1 MNKKII
7 FSLIII
13 SLFFTLY
20 LWVDARA
27 WWGWGGGWWGSGW
40 SWDGPGWAITMVIM
54 GLYYAIYEIRRR
66 KMISKAKKDLED
78 ALKEDSSWDINSLE
92 EEVKKVFFTYQEAW
106 TKKDMNIIAPHMTKK
121 YLKKAS
127 RILKTQLTGKVNIL
141 ENINLNKLTLM
152 SVRDN
157 PGRDGDMFAME
168 ISASMIDYTIDETN
182 HRFTWSTSSRRKNES
197 QNSYESRAMNE
208 AEAFKEYY
216 IFIRHN
222 GKWLL
227 NNIKPKFSIIW
238 DIIGLSESNLR
249 KILKQE
255 ESNNELNDDMLYT
268 D

>member
-13 SLFFTLY
+13 TLFFTLY
-20 LWVDARA
+20 LGVDARA
-27 WWGWGGGWWGSGW
+27 GGGWGGGW
-40 SWDGPGWAITMVIM
+40 SWDGEGWAIGAVIA
-54 GLYYAIYEIRRR
+54 GLYMAIYKIRRM
-66 KMISKAKKDLED
+66 KMISKAKKDLEN
-78 ALKEDSSWDINSLE
+78 ALKEDSSWDITWLE

-106 TKKDMNIIAPHMTKK
+106 TKKDMNLIAPYMTKK
-121 YLKKAS
+121 YFDKAS
-127 RILKTQLTGKVNIL
+127 RILKTQLTWKINIL
-141 ENINLNKLTLM
+141 ENINLSKLTLM

-168 ISASMIDYTIDETN
+168 VSASMIDYTINETN
-182 HRFTWSTSSRRKNES
+182 HRFTWSTLSRRKNES
-197 QNSYESRAMNE
+197 QNNYESRAMNE
-208 AEAFKEYY
+208 AEDFKEYY

-227 NNIKPKFSIIW
+227 NNIKPKFSIIG

-255 ESNNELNDDMLYT
+255 ESTDKVNDDMLYT